1 MKKFLKK
8 ILKYILNF
16 AAIFA
21 ILFTMSI
28 IIFTAIS
35 QYVYENVG
43 FLRELLTIACVC
55 AIMSIIIVVFLQ
67 INRISQLVQLMFIYC
82 FVFIVIFIMGYCLYI
97 YDFHNN
103 SRLLIST
110 IIFFMIGLISI
121 VTIQLI
127 VSKKND
133 DSLNA
138 NLKQFKERGK

>member
-1 MKKFLKK
+1 MKKILKK
-8 ILKYILNF
+8 IQKYILNF

-28 IIFTAIS
+28 IIFTANS

-43 FLRELLTIACVC
+43 FLRELLTIVCVC
-55 AIMSIIIVVFLQ
+55 AAMALIIVIFLQ
-67 INRISQLVQLMFIYC
+67 INRISQLVQLIIIYC
-82 FVFIVIFIMGYCLYI
+82 FSFVVIFIMGYFLYI
-97 YDFHNN
+97 YDFYNN

-110 IIFFMIGLISI
+110 IIFFVIGLVCII
-121 VTIQLI
+121 AIQII
-127 VSKKND
+127 VSKKNN

>member
-8 ILKYILNF
+8 LSKYILNF
-16 AAIFA
+16 ASIFA

-43 FLRELLTIACVC
+43 FLRELLTIAFVC
-55 AIMSIIIVVFLQ
+55 GIMAIVIVAFLQ
-67 INRISQLVQLMFIYC
+67 INRISQLVQLIIIYC
-82 FVFIVIFIMGYCLYI
+82 FSFVVIFIMGYSLYI
-97 YDFHNN
+97 YDFYNN

-110 IIFFMIGLISI
+110 IIFFMIGLVCIT
-121 VTIQLI
+121 TIQLI
-127 VSKKND
+127 SSKKND
-133 DSLNA
+133 DFLNA

>member
-28 IIFTAIS
+28 IIFTSIS

-43 FLRELLTIACVC
+43 FIRELLTIACVC
-55 AIMSIIIVVFLQ
+55 AGMSVVIVVFLQ
-67 INRISQLVQLMFIYC
+67 INRITPLVQLILIYC
-82 FVFIVIFIMGYCLYI
+82 FVFVVIFIMGYFLYI

-103 SRLLIST
+103 TRLLIST
-110 IIFFMIGLISI
+110 IAFFMIGLICI
-121 VTIQLI
+121 ITIQLI

-133 DSLNA
+133 ASLNA